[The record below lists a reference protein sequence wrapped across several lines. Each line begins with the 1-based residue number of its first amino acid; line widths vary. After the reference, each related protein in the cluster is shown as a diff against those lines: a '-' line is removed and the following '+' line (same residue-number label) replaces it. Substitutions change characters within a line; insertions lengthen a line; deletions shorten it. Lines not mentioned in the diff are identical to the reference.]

1 MTERENFLPIKAGEF
16 LGAGKRFEPISSEGE
31 AVLRRNGVW
40 KQPPFLHEQTVVS
53 AWVRSVEEM
62 ALGRIFNQH
71 LRDITT
77 LFSWISSGRAEPMVI
92 EDFEKRKV
100 RPPFLSEEG
109 RELMFLQIVELRGLR
124 FSEGRDRDQM
134 IKKILEED
142 LEVLRQA
149 DIFRLSKIE
158 LRTVEENIK
167 EELQRRVV

>member
-1 MTERENFLPIKAGEF
+1 MI
-16 LGAGKRFEPISSEGE
+16 
-31 AVLRRNGVW
+31 
-40 KQPPFLHEQTVVS
+40 
-53 AWVRSVEEM
+53 
-62 ALGRIFNQH
+62 
-71 LRDITT
+71 
-77 LFSWISSGRAEPMVI
+77 I

-109 RELMFLQIVELRGLR
+109 RELVFLQIVKLHGLR
-124 FSEGRDRDQM
+124 FSEGRDRDRM